1 MIQFATSKNSV
12 KVNKTH
18 LNFQKYAAL
27 FEAERVGMI
36 ELPYMG
42 EERLQKL
49 GVPLG
54 PRLRILQEAQISL
67 IKDKTLCII

>member
-1 MIQFATSKNSV
+1 MEINLFCAR
-12 KVNKTH
+12 
-18 LNFQKYAAL
+18 FQKYASL
-27 FEAERVGMI
+27 FEKERVGMI

>member
-1 MIQFATSKNSV
+1 
-12 KVNKTH
+12 
-18 LNFQKYAAL
+18 
-27 FEAERVGMI
+27 MI

-67 IKDKTLCII
+67 IKDKTLCIV